1 MMRYGGGRYAEF
13 GVGSITYAMKARSAL
28 DAAGIQSDVTKARPG
43 EDADGLRVGNKG
55 QCRSRRRGGKDNA
68 LRRDSLQRDY
78 TTVRMTDIGRRL

>member
-28 DAAGIQSDVTKARPG
+28 DTVGCHEARPG

-78 TTVRMTDIGRRL
+78 TTVRITDIGRRL